1 LQAIKAKKMKKRKDP
16 LDQLIKAASPEVLGK
31 LIKELALSRPETRRE
46 CFEFLKKHVTLTPEE
61 SAISEGEALF
71 ALWNELKFDLSE
83 LDEYGGGD
91 YSVENHV
98 EELLYDLSEKLR
110 KKKVPQEYRRELLD
124 KVLPYIQ
131 SGNAGLD
138 DALYEVA
145 YTACYDKNDRR
156 DLAERF
162 EDIGRNWPL
171 DHARR
176 IYREIGDNN
185 KYLELRS
192 MKMEYGLDY
201 YDLATFYWETGK
213 KEKAIEIAKK
223 GLKKAKGRMDELR
236 SFLAKRAKESGN
248 RSQYLEIQFAQA
260 TDMLTLKDYKAFKKI
275 CNKNEWADYELQLL
289 KKLEKTWDTERLKIH
304 LFRKEYDQVLTI
316 LIKTRFPNTH
326 YGGSEILKIANKL
339 EKMYPQ
345 EILNFYKTG
354 LGELNYSFDRKT
366 YARKAA
372 VMAKVRHM
380 WVDVIKTPEKWED
393 FGRKVKEMNLK
404 RPAFQEEF
412 SKVLPGWKAL

>member
-1 LQAIKAKKMKKRKDP
+1 MNTKRRKNRKDP
-16 LDQLIKAASPEVLGK
+16 LDKLIKAATPEVLGK

-46 CFEFLKKHVTLTPEE
+46 CFEFLKKHVTLTSKE
-61 SAISEGEALF
+61 SAISDGEALF
-71 ALWNELKFDLSE
+71 ALWNELEFDLSE

-98 EELLYDLSEKLR
+98 GMLLYDLSEKLL
-110 KKKVPQEYRRELLD
+110 KKEVPQEYRRELLD

-145 YTACYDKNDRR
+145 YAACYNKTDLR

-185 KYLELRS
+185 KYLKLRS
-192 MKMEYGLDY
+192 LKMEYGPDY
-201 YDLATFYWETGK
+201 YDLVNFYWETG
-213 KEKAIEIAKK
+213 EKDKAGEIAKK

-248 RSQYLEIQFAQA
+248 RSQYLELQFAQA

-275 CNKNEWADYELQLL
+275 CNKKEWTDYEPQLL
-289 KKLEKTWDTERLKIH
+289 KKLEKAWDTERLKIH
-304 LFRKEYDQVLTI
+304 LFRKEYDQALTI
-316 LIKTRFPNTH
+316 LTKTRYPDTH
-326 YGGSEILKIANKL
+326 YGGSEIIKIANKL

-345 EILNFYKTG
+345 EIINFYKTG

-412 SKVLPGWKAL
+412 AKVLPGWKTL

>member
-1 LQAIKAKKMKKRKDP
+1 MNTKRRKNRKDP
-16 LDQLIKAASPEVLGK
+16 LDKLIKAATPEVLGK
-31 LIKELALSRPETRRE
+31 LVKELALSRPETRRE
-46 CFEFLKKHVTLTPEE
+46 CFEFLKKHVTLTPEQ

-71 ALWNELKFDLSE
+71 ALWNELEFDLSE

-98 EELLYDLSEKLR
+98 GMLLYDLSEKLL
-110 KKKVPQEYRRELLD
+110 KKEVPQEYRRELLD

-145 YTACYDKNDRR
+145 YTACYNKKDLR

-185 KYLELRS
+185 KYLELRLL
-192 MKMEYGLDY
+192 KMEYGLDY

-213 KEKAIEIAKK
+213 KDKAVEIAKK
-223 GLKKAKGRMDELR
+223 GLKKAKGRMNELR

-248 RSQYLEIQFAQA
+248 RIQYLELQFAQA

-275 CNKNEWADYELQLL
+275 CNKKEWADYEPRLFR
-289 KKLEKTWDTERLKIH
+289 KLEKTWDVERLKIFM
-304 LFRKEYDQVLTI
+304 FRKEYNNAQDLLKQ
-316 LIKTRFPNTH
+316 TRYPDTR
-326 YGGSEILKIANKL
+326 YGGSEILKTAMKL

-345 EILNFYKTG
+345 EILTFYMTG
-354 LGELNYSFDRKT
+354 LGNLNYSFDRKT
-366 YARKAA
+366 YTRKAA
-372 VMAKVRHM
+372 VAAKVRHM
-380 WVDVIKTPEKWED
+380 WVDVMKTPEKWET

-412 SKVLPGWKAL
+412 SIVLPGWKTL

>member
-1 LQAIKAKKMKKRKDP
+1 MNTKRRKNRKDP
-16 LDQLIKAASPEVLGK
+16 LDQLIKAATSEVLGK
-31 LIKELALSRPETRRE
+31 LIKELALSRSETRRE
-46 CFEFLKKHVTLTPEE
+46 CFEFLKKHVTLTSEE

-71 ALWNELKFDLSE
+71 ALWNELEFDLSE

-98 EELLYDLSEKLR
+98 GMLLYDLSEKLL
-110 KKKVPQEYRRELLD
+110 KKEVPQEYRRELLD

-145 YTACYDKNDRR
+145 YAACYNKTDLR
-156 DLAERF
+156 DLAEHF

-176 IYREIGDNN
+176 IYREIGNNN
-185 KYLELRS
+185 KYLELRYL
-192 MKMEYGLDY
+192 KMEYGLDY
-201 YDLATFYWETGK
+201 YDLVTFYWETGK
-213 KEKAIEIAKK
+213 KDKALEIAKK
-223 GLKKAKGRMDELR
+223 GLKRAKGRMTELR

-248 RSQYLEIQFAQA
+248 RSQYLELQFAQA
-260 TDMLTLKDYKAFKKI
+260 TDMLTLKDYKVFKKI
-275 CNKNEWADYELQLL
+275 CNKKEWADYESQLL
-289 KKLEKTWDTERLKIH
+289 KKLEKSWNTERLKIY
-304 LFRKEYDQVLTI
+304 LFRKEYDQALA
-316 LIKTRFPNTH
+316 LLKRTRYPDTH
-326 YGGSEILKIANKL
+326 YDGSEILKIANKL

-345 EILNFYKTG
+345 EILNYYKTG
-354 LGELNYSFDRKT
+354 LGDINYSSDRKT
-366 YARKAA
+366 YAHKAG

-412 SKVLPGWKAL
+412 AKVLHGWKTL